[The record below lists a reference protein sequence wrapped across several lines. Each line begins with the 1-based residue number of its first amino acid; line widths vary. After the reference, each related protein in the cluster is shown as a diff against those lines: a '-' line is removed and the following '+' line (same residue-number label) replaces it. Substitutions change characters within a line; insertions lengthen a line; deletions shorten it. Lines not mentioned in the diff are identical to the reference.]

1 VRRGIRDVSN
11 AAWAVL
17 IALVAL
23 VGSLVSVL
31 FTLDPALKPDP
42 LDRVEAEISVF
53 AVAPNV
59 TLGAWAPMAYPNS
72 WRTVYKQTFDT
83 PTPRSD
89 QLGVLG
95 DVIYVRT
102 RVDGYKH
109 RSVKLQWMVYNSAYN
124 SRDEP
129 NGGLIDLYK
138 QAIPAPRVL
147 PLPIN
152 APSRSSIQLLFIP
165 AVGQLVDTPKTFVR
179 IELVDPRDGQ
189 TLAITDTRTLT
200 KGVPA
205 ARSNPS

>member
-1 VRRGIRDVSN
+1 
-11 AAWAVL
+11 
-17 IALVAL
+17 
-23 VGSLVSVL
+23 
-31 FTLDPALKPDP
+31 
-42 LDRVEAEISVF
+42 
-53 AVAPNV
+53 
-59 TLGAWAPMAYPNS
+59 
-72 WRTVYKQTFDT
+72 
-83 PTPRSD
+83 
-89 QLGVLG
+89 
-95 DVIYVRT
+95 
-102 RVDGYKH
+102 
-109 RSVKLQWMVYNSAYN
+109 MVYNSAYN